1 METLRGHDAANDQEN
16 SFYAA
21 EDHAIDAPSGI
32 SANER
37 RMHVR
42 AYNYW
47 ASLLGDRM
55 LPSIEDLNPDQIE
68 DFGPH
73 SVLLDFTA
81 GIENPAVV
89 YLGTE
94 LRRECEIVG
103 QIDTIGD
110 VPTRSLLSRLT
121 DHYLQIIANA
131 APIGFE
137 AEFINQRGAEI
148 MYRGILMPFSSDD
161 DTIDFVYGVINW
173 KEMANRDLTDA
184 LAEEVDQALRSA
196 PMHSS
201 ATPVWA
207 DGPSREADAFVAPP
221 ENPNIQSADEFLP
234 ELELTDVLEF
244 DSASPLAD
252 WLVIARECA
261 QEAGHS
267 DARSRGALYRA
278 IGLAYD
284 FALVTQDSAD
294 DYAEMLADAG
304 IKVQLRSPMTA
315 VIKLIFGADYDKTR
329 VTEYAAALEHART
342 RNLEPGT
349 LWEYL
354 EQYAGGLK
362 GLVRDERAARRT
374 DRPDPVARKT
384 TARSKLKGLAAME
397 TSTIATDED
406 GFAILVGR
414 READGSLSI
423 VAALPRD
430 SKLAGQVILQAA
442 D

>member
-1 METLRGHDAANDQEN
+1 MDTLRGHDAANDQDD
-16 SFYAA
+16 SGYAG
-21 EDHAIDAPSGI
+21 EDHAIESPEGI
-32 SANER
+32 GANER

-94 LRRECEIVG
+94 LRRECEIIG

-110 VPTRSLLSRLT
+110 VPNRSLLSRLT

-137 AEFINQRGAEI
+137 AEFVNQRGAEI
-148 MYRGILMPFSSDD
+148 LYRGILMPFSSDD

-173 KEMANRDLTDA
+173 KEIASRDLTDA

-196 PMHSS
+196 P
-201 ATPVWA
+201 AVIAAAPVWA
-207 DGPSREADAFVAPP
+207 DGPSREADAVVHRDRTTP
-221 ENPNIQSADEFLP
+221 SRHDDHFLP
-234 ELELTDVLEF
+234 ELELTETFTLGAD
-244 DSASPLAD
+244 ASLGD
-252 WLVIARECA
+252 WLAIARDCA
-261 QEAGHS
+261 IEAGRS
-267 DARSRGALYRA
+267 DARSRSALYRA
-278 IGLAYD
+278 VGLAYD
-284 FALVTQDSAD
+284 FALAAQAAPA

-304 IKVQLRSPMTA
+304 IKVQARSPMTA
-315 VIKLIFGADYDKTR
+315 VAKLIFGADYDKTR
-329 VTEYAAALEHART
+329 ITEYATALDHALAQG
-342 RNLEPGT
+342 LEAGM
-349 LWEYL
+349 LAGYL
-354 EQYAGGLK
+354 EVYSGGLK
-362 GLVRDERAARRT
+362 GLVRDVRASRRADHPAAPDRRT
-374 DRPDPVARKT
+374 IAR
-384 TARSKLKGLAAME
+384 AQLREAPALAVNL
-397 TSTIATDED
+397 IATDSD
-406 GFAILVGR
+406 GLAVLIGR

-423 VAALPRD
+423 VAALPGD
-430 SKLAGQVILQAA
+430 SPLADRVMLDAG
-442 D
+442 

>member
-1 METLRGHDAANDQEN
+1 MDTLRGYDAASDRQEADYT
-16 SFYAA
+16 SD
-21 EDHAIDAPSGI
+21 DHAIDGPAGI

-55 LPSIEDLNPDQIE
+55 LPSIEDLNPEQIE

-137 AEFINQRGAEI
+137 AEFVNQRGAEI

-173 KEMANRDLTDA
+173 KEMASRDLTDA

-196 PMHSS
+196 PVNSPAVS
-201 ATPVWA
+201 VWA
-207 DGPSREADAFVAPP
+207 DGPSFHDGEATAASP
-221 ENPNIQSADEFLP
+221 DEDRDELDLLP
-234 ELELTDVLEF
+234 ELELTETLEL
-244 DSASPLAD
+244 DASASLAD
-252 WLVIARECA
+252 WLAIARDFA
-261 QEAGHS
+261 QEARHN
-267 DARSRGALYRA
+267 DARSRTALYRA
-278 IGLAYD
+278 IGIAYD
-284 FALVTQDSAD
+284 FSLASRDAGA

-304 IKVQLRSPMTA
+304 IKVQARSPMTA

-329 VTEYAAALEHART
+329 ITEFAGALEHGHAQGLSAGSLAEH
-342 RNLEPGT
+342 LESYP
-349 LWEYL
+349 
-354 EQYAGGLK
+354 GGLK
-362 GLVRDERAARRT
+362 GLVRDARAARHA
-374 DRPDPVARKT
+374 DRPTPADRKQIARERLKAAPVLP
-384 TARSKLKGLAAME
+384 SE
-397 TSTIATDED
+397 NIATDED
-406 GFAILVGR
+406 GLAVLVAR
-414 READGSLSI
+414 READGTLSI
-423 VAALPRD
+423 IAALSGDAQLTANVLVSATR
-430 SKLAGQVILQAA
+430 
-442 D
+442 